1 MHAMILLVVV
11 AVILLVLIID
21 SWASRVPR
29 GVAFRPTRGVKGAP
43 PPTTPPGDAWYIES
57 QPGKSAVHSC
67 SFIEFDER
75 GDYLDFGQH
84 QHAWVKI
91 RELSAGDK
99 PPALVVIY
107 CHGWK
112 NNSQSDDMVRFN
124 SFLSR
129 LANTPPVMDRRL
141 RVHGIYVAW
150 RGNGFLPSV
159 DLKSDEYQQTI
170 EEFGAPIVSAKYH
183 LRWWGFPVWIPQQL
197 SYWSRKGAA
206 EKRVSGV
213 PIART
218 IFTCANAATH
228 FNPKSR
234 VLVIG
239 HSFGALMLERSLGQ
253 ACVGAL
259 TAQWPWMRTAVA
271 DRPVA
276 NPLPFNCV
284 LFVNSAAPSIHAKEL
299 SDLFW
304 AHQRALEQSDPT
316 TARKPIIISVTSS
329 ADSATG
335 FWHYW
340 ANLLACLMPSLQR
353 AYRRALFVTKP
364 LGAPHLPV
372 PQYYFY
378 RRTPGHNLLLL
389 DHWVV
394 RATAADQK
402 RPVPANDPASV
413 LAHNMGF
420 DPHRSGADCFYTT
433 AKKGAPLAWKIDLKP
448 EHEPRPT
455 YEGMVPVTRGSYWII
470 GCDKRIIK
478 SHGDVWS
485 PAAMELYAT
494 LYLLT

>member
-1 MHAMILLVVV
+1 MILLVVA
-11 AVILLVLIID
+11 AVILLLLIVE
-21 SWASRVPR
+21 SWTSRVPR
-29 GVAFRPTRGVKGAP
+29 GVAFRPTNGRKGDP
-43 PPTTPPGDAWYIES
+43 PPGTAPGDAWYIES

-67 SFIEFDER
+67 SFVEFDER

-99 PPALVVIY
+99 PPVLVVIY

-112 NNSQSDDMVRFN
+112 NNSQSDDVVKFN
-124 SFLSR
+124 CFLSR
-129 LANTPPVMDRRL
+129 LANTPAVLEPGL

-159 DLKSDEYQQTI
+159 DPGSDEYRQTVG
-170 EEFGAPIVSAKYH
+170 EFGAPIIGADFRR
-183 LRWWGFPVWIPQQL
+183 RWWEFPVWLPEQL

-259 TAQWPWMRTAVA
+259 TAQWPWTRPATAA
-271 DRPVA
+271 RPVA

-304 AHQRALEQSDPT
+304 AHQHALERSDPL
-316 TARKPIIISVTSS
+316 TARKPIIFSVTSS
-329 ADSATG
+329 ADRATG

-340 ANLLACLMPSLQR
+340 ANTFACLMPSLQR
-353 AYRRALFVTKP
+353 VYRRALFATEP
-364 LGAPHLPV
+364 PGAPHLPV
-372 PQYYFY
+372 AQSYFY
-378 RRTPGHNLLLL
+378 RRTPGHNILLL

-394 RATAADQK
+394 RAAPADQK
-402 RPVPANDPASV
+402 RPVPANDGASV

-420 DPHRSGADCFYTT
+420 DPHRTGVDCFYTAT
-433 AKKGAPLAWKIDLKP
+433 RNGAPLAWKLDVKP

-470 GCDKRIIK
+470 SCDKRIIRN
-478 SHGDVWS
+478 HGDVWN
-485 PAAMELYAT
+485 PRAMELYAA
-494 LYLLT
+494 LYVL